1 MIREKEILE
10 GILLDKMGFLG
21 NLCMYTT
28 RDFVHFENV
37 AWVGSSRRSS
47 EYLNLRPYVVP
58 VLSS

>member
-1 MIREKEILE
+1 MKWASWVTYACTPLE
-10 GILLDKMGFLG
+10 TSSTLKK
-21 NLCMYTT
+21 
-28 RDFVHFENV
+28 V